1 MRSIILALIL
11 LAGCSSRAPEPVPAP
26 VVPKDN
32 PKDAYVDRLEKEAGE
47 GAAALVAARPHLE
60 GKGKPL
66 VELTE
71 TRLSGIQQ
79 PTAANVEKYRK
90 AIDSQKALDEE
101 KAKAKKVDEET
112 TKLANRIA
120 QMDRENAELR
130 TSIEAMKKEERWKD
144 VQEAFLKMAVFFGVV
159 GAAFLA
165 ANALIG
171 KGLRSGVVMFL
182 LSGVSAATP
191 FVLRDLIESPWFKY
205 TALAVVVGGMAFA
218 FWSAISTHKE
228 VKSRLRTEGGS

>member
-11 LAGCSSRAPEPVPAP
+11 LAGCSSRAPEPAPVP

-79 PTAANVEKYRK
+79 PSAANVEKYRK